1 MFILGFVIGYLVAI
15 KFGAKHS
22 YKKALRNAKL
32 VFKDT
37 LRKEKEVQKAFEES
51 IERARE
57 AGVPEE
63 RIIHSLEEGERY
75 FTE

>member
-15 KFGAKHS
+15 KFGAKYH
-22 YKKALRNAKL
+22 YRKAFKNARL

-37 LRKEKEVQKAFEES
+37 LRKEASVQKRFEES
-51 IERARE
+51 IEKARE
-57 AGVPEE
+57 CGVPEE
-63 RIIHSLEEGERY
+63 EILHNLQEIDRY